1 MKFLRTLKF
10 SSVNVT
16 LYFIEKLFGRGID
29 FIIVHLFITYDW
41 KTSIKIRRWTNIRK
55 VANIK
60 RAVNATNI
68 AVFCLESS
76 YLASKKL
83 LLKIL
88 NLELIFFYT
97 QKTKYNYRSL
107 FLPCIHHS
115 YILKCISELSFIL
128 VSAFIEIFP
137 RTRLKLRK

>member
-1 MKFLRTLKF
+1 M
-10 SSVNVT
+10 
-16 LYFIEKLFGRGID
+16 
-29 FIIVHLFITYDW
+29 
-41 KTSIKIRRWTNIRK
+41 
-55 VANIK
+55 
-60 RAVNATNI
+60 NATNI

-107 FLPCIHHS
+107 FLLCIHHS
-115 YILKCISELSFIL
+115 YLLKCISELSFIL
-128 VSAFIEIFP
+128 VSAFLEILP
-137 RTRLKLRK
+137 RTGLKLRKYFGENLPHLKHICNFLNDGRIALKRNSTIRSSDGRIAPVLYFRPTDE